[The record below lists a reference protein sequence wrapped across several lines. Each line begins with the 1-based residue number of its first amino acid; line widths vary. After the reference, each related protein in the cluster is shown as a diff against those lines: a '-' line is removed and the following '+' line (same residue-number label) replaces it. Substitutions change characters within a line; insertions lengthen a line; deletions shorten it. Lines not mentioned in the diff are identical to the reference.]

1 MALVGVYNKINL
13 FLCIVAKIM
22 KNIRNDPNPRGLEA
36 ENKLKKQSDK
46 WGEAGYLVG
55 TRNNPHYNR
64 DQIIQ
69 FTTAK
74 GGPRGG
80 ESDE

>member
-1 MALVGVYNKINL
+1 MVLVGVYNKINL

-22 KNIRNDPNPRGLEA
+22 KKIRNDPNLRGLEA
-36 ENKLKKQSDK
+36 ENKLKKQCDK
-46 WGEAGYLVG
+46 RGEAGCLVE
-55 TRNNPHYNR
+55 TRDNPHYNR

-80 ESDE
+80 EIDE